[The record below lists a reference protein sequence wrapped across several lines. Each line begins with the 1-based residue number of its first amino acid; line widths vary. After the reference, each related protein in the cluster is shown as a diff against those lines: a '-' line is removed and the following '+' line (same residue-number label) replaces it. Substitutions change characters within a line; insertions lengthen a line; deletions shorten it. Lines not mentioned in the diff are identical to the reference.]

1 MKHKVLVT
9 GSTGFIGSH
18 IADELLGRDYEV
30 RCTIRKTSNLQW
42 LKDKPIELI
51 ETSFN
56 NLDQI
61 KKAVDGVDYII
72 HNAGAIAAKSEED
85 FMNSNFTA
93 TKNLLD
99 IAIASVTNLKKF
111 IFISSQTVA
120 GPAKSYD
127 KPVKEEDGFNPL
139 SPYARSK
146 KAAEEY
152 VLSKK
157 ESYPVLIL
165 RPSAVYGPRDPAIL
179 EIFQMVNKGLATLI
193 GFKPHYVNLIHSTDL
208 VRAIIDAM
216 ESDKTTGKIY
226 FLASEE
232 AYSWDEI
239 MNILKKHLNKKF
251 LLKLKVPHFLVLGIG
266 VLSGFFGKFSKKPPI
281 FYYEKAV
288 EFIQEYWICSVEKAQ
303 KDFNFKTNIPLEN
316 GLKETIDW
324 YKANKWLK

>member
-1 MKHKVLVT
+1 MKQKVLVT

-18 IADELLGRDYEV
+18 IADELLRRGYQV

-56 NLDQI
+56 NLEQI

-99 IAIASVTNLKKF
+99 IAIELAPNLKKF
-111 IFISSQTVA
+111 IFISSQTVS
-120 GPAKSYD
+120 GPASAFD
-127 KPVKEEDGFNPL
+127 KPVREEDGFNPL

-157 ESYPVLIL
+157 ESFPILIL

-193 GFKPHYVNLIHSTDL
+193 GFKPHYINLIHSTDL
-208 VRAIIDAM
+208 VKAIADAM
-216 ESDKTTGKIY
+216 ESDKTTGNIY
-226 FLASEE
+226 FLASEV
-232 AYSWDEI
+232 AYSWDQI

-251 LLKLKVPHFLVLGIG
+251 LLKLKIPHFLVLGIG

-324 YKANKWLK
+324 YKANNWLK

>member
-1 MKHKVLVT
+1 MKQKVLIT
-9 GSTGFIGSH
+9 GATGFIGSH
-18 IADELLGRDYEV
+18 IADELLKRGYEI

-42 LKDKPIELI
+42 LKDKPIELV

-56 NLDQI
+56 NLEQI
-61 KKAVDGVDYII
+61 KMAVDGVDYII
-72 HNAGAIAAKSEED
+72 HNAGAIAAKNEEE
-85 FMNSNFTA
+85 FMNSNFIA

-99 IAIASVTNLKKF
+99 IAIEIVPNLKKF
-111 IFISSQTVA
+111 IFISSQTA
-120 GPAKSYD
+120 SGPAKSLD
-127 KPVKEEDGFNPL
+127 KPVTEDDGFNPL

-146 KAAEEY
+146 RAAEEF

-157 ESYPVLIL
+157 EIYPIVIL

-208 VRAIIDAM
+208 VKGIADAM
-216 ESDKTTGKIY
+216 ESDKTNGKIY

-232 AYSWDEI
+232 AYSWDQI
-239 MNILKKHLNKKF
+239 MSILKKHLNKSF
-251 LLKLKVPHFLVLGIG
+251 LIKLKIPHFLVLTIG
-266 VLSGFFGKFSKKPPI
+266 AISGFLGKFSKKPPI

-288 EFIQEYWICSVEKAQ
+288 EFIQEYWICSVEKAKQ
-303 KDFNFKTNIPLEN
+303 DFNFRTNIPLEE

-324 YKANKWLK
+324 YKTNNWLN